1 MRPIRTFLWF
11 DNQAEEAVNFY
22 ASIFKDFKIGS
33 AARYGEAGPGE
44 PGSVMT
50 IEFEIS
56 GQSFVALNGG
66 PEFEFTPAI
75 SFVVDCDTQEEVDHY
90 WEKLGEG
97 GEFSQ
102 CGWLTD
108 KYGLS
113 WQVVPVAMYELIS
126 GPDEASQRAMA
137 AMLKMTKLE
146 ITPLR
151 AAYEQ
156 K

>member
-11 DNQAEEAVNFY
+11 DHQAEEAVNFY
-22 ASIFKDFKIGS
+22 ASIFTDFRIGS

-44 PGSVMT
+44 PDSVMT

-66 PEFEFTPAI
+66 PVFEFTPAI
-75 SFVVDCDTQEEVDHY
+75 SFVVDCDTQEEVDYY
-90 WEKLGEG
+90 WEKLGDG
-97 GEFSQ
+97 GEFNQ

-108 KYGLS
+108 KFGLS

-146 ITPLR
+146 IAPLR